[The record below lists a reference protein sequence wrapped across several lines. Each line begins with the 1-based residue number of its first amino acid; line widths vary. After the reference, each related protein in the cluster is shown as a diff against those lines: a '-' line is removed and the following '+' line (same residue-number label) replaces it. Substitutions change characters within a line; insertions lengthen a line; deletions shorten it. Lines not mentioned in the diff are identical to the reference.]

1 MKDVFTPLEDQGQ
14 FLGAVLAPLPRRTAV
29 TSLAFSSVAVLPEQ
43 FFNLPPHHY
52 TGEAALMYA
61 VLEDAF
67 NCFAKQFVD
76 NGSGA
81 QRLAKEAE
89 AWFFSKDERWPFSF
103 VNVCTVLGIN
113 PEYVCKGL
121 QRCRQQRRTQKRQ
134 IRGHGLSR
142 PLYLRAVA

>member
-1 MKDVFTPLEDQGQ
+1 MKDAFTPLEDQDLP
-14 FLGAVLAPLPRRTAV
+14 LGAVPASSLGREAV
-29 TSLAFSSVAVLPEQ
+29 TGLAFSSVAVLPEQ

-52 TGEAALMYA
+52 KGEAALMYA

-81 QRLAKEAE
+81 RRLAEEAE

-113 PEYVCKGL
+113 PEYICKGL
-121 QRCRQQRRTQKRQ
+121 EQCRRQRRTQKRH
-134 IRGHGLSR
+134 IRGRGLSR